1 MAGRVFNVPLE
12 MLPERFLSMSDIERT
27 FAYEPPQK
35 SLRNRDSAVRERARN
50 DRQDYFFFS
59 KEAMPLVT
67 DRRQKAVIGRI
78 RIDNYL
84 MGVVY
89 VRNPKN
95 RTLELVDA
103 TGASGCEEGE

>member
-1 MAGRVFNVPLE
+1 MPLE
-12 MLPERFLSMSDIERT
+12 MLPERFLSLRDLETT
-27 FAYEPPQK
+27 FAYEPSQK
-35 SLRNRDSAVRERARN
+35 SLRNQDSAVRERARN

-59 KEAMPLVT
+59 KAAMPLIT

-89 VRNPKN
+89 VNGPANN
-95 RTLELVDA
+95 RSSELVDA
-103 TGASGCEEGE
+103 TGASGSEERK

>member
-1 MAGRVFNVPLE
+1 MAGSVFNVPLE
-12 MLPERFLSMSDIERT
+12 KLPERFLSMSDIERT
-27 FAYEPPQK
+27 FTYEPSQK
-35 SLRNRDSAVRERARN
+35 NLRNCDSAVRERARN

-89 VRNPKN
+89 VRNAKN
-95 RTLELVDA
+95 RTSELVDA
-103 TGASGCEEGE
+103 TGASGCGEGK

>member
-1 MAGRVFNVPLE
+1 
-12 MLPERFLSMSDIERT
+12 
-27 FAYEPPQK
+27 
-35 SLRNRDSAVRERARN
+35 
-50 DRQDYFFFS
+50 
-59 KEAMPLVT
+59 MPLVT

-95 RTLELVDA
+95 RTSELVDV